1 MYFKIN
7 LAVDMLKIGLQHY
20 GSKNKNKKLLGFLNF
35 ESLWQF
41 SSTQLIN

>member
-1 MYFKIN
+1 
-7 LAVDMLKIGLQHY
+7 MLKVGLQQY
-20 GSKNKNKKLLGFLNF
+20 GSKNKKLLGFLNF